1 MPERSRRAK
10 GQHSCGCR
18 RCFYGAACLCY
29 CWTQGSSSDFDFA
42 IVFLF
47 PIFPYFLWFFSPRFS
62 WPIPRPTSRLCLFHR
77 KSTVQLPTQAM
88 DTFHATGSYKNQMFQ
103 IFGLGSFRHQLGANF
118 QLMWRGCSVPTIQE
132 RTENRFFQSKFSIIS
147 LHSSVQFQ
155 VQYNFPISS
164 VQFQWS
170 HSSRTKF
177 RWGRRRTVMAN

>member
-1 MPERSRRAK
+1 MRSLNVPERSRRAK

-103 IFGLGSFRHQLGANF
+103 IFGLGSFRRQLGANF
-118 QLMWRGCSVPTIQE
+118 QLTWRGCSAPTIQE
-132 RTENRFFQSKFSIIS
+132 RTENRFFFSPILFSVWFHCKFSPI
-147 LHSSVQFQ
+147 
-155 VQYNFPISS
+155 PAEISS
-164 VQFQWS
+164 GERKGGQ
-170 HSSRTKF
+170 
-177 RWGRRRTVMAN
+177 RWPARGVGRWDMK